1 MNGVKVP
8 FSEPKTTRHAAF
20 RAVKGK
26 EGSQPAACGRISY
39 PQLAQMTP
47 FEHIMI
53 ESLTSFFE
61 AIPPS
66 IKTDWDVGLPFTL
79 SCTLHTARE
88 RLREGGVDDDRSRAA
103 GPPFFL
109 GRPRRQN
116 LNKAL

>member
-1 MNGVKVP
+1 
-8 FSEPKTTRHAAF
+8 
-20 RAVKGK
+20 
-26 EGSQPAACGRISY
+26 
-39 PQLAQMTP
+39 MTP

-53 ESLTSFFE
+53 ESLTSFFK

-79 SCTLHTARE
+79 SCTLHTASERPRE
-88 RLREGGVDDDRSRAA
+88 ESTTIGAEQQVLPPRFL
-103 GPPFFL
+103 PPFFL